1 MKVRLQQDKE
11 YPFIFRHR
19 YGSLI
24 VYGTDADAAR
34 GRAQQLARSMPVVYE
49 EEVQREIGRALRIC
63 SRAQAGLSR
72 QTPPAIDLP
81 SRSEA
86 IRRIVRQVSALRFA

>member
-11 YPFIFRHR
+11 YPFMFRHR

-34 GRAQQLARSMPVVYE
+34 GRAQQLARAMPVLCE
-49 EEVQREIGRALRIC
+49 RKVQQEIGRALRIC
-63 SRAQAGLSR
+63 SRAQASLSR
-72 QTPPAIDLP
+72 
-81 SRSEA
+81 R
-86 IRRIVRQVSALRFA
+86 